1 MCRFFEFMKSSK
13 LKLESWNGLMD
24 LIGRANWIM
33 GADHAARLKSKEY
46 AAHHVYYDEWS
57 FSPEHFLRIV
67 RTLRHTPADNL
78 QQGT

>member
-13 LKLESWNGLMD
+13 LKLESWNGLMG

-33 GADHAARLKSKEY
+33 SADH

-57 FSPEHFLRIV
+57 FSSEHFLRIV
-67 RTLRHTPADNL
+67 QTLRHTPADNL